1 MEIITKAPASCG
13 ELIEGVIDGT
23 PFLVT
28 CPISMYAEV
37 TVSDTFTGVH
47 GLGEKAR
54 EAMERT
60 LQHIGEKKLPWGIRL
75 DSKIPQGKGMAS
87 SSADIAAVSYAV
99 ARTLGWK
106 LTPQEMMDIA
116 IAIEPSDGI
125 CFEGLAHVSHTTGKL
140 FAQYSDVPLLHI
152 SIYDVGGIV
161 DTIAYY
167 QSKSNQRNQNIEY
180 QRLLNMVDRAFH
192 AGAHR
197 REALLGMA
205 ATESALLNQEHLKK
219 EGLKEL
225 IRATQD
231 EGALGVTVAHSGTV
245 VGVLWASA
253 MSAADVS
260 RRTER
265 LAHLFDGQFSYL
277 QTARL
282 IPGGVICEIKA

>member
-1 MEIITKAPASCG
+1 
-13 ELIEGVIDGT
+13 
-23 PFLVT
+23 
-28 CPISMYAEV
+28 
-37 TVSDTFTGVH
+37 
-47 GLGEKAR
+47 
-54 EAMERT
+54 
-60 LQHIGEKKLPWGIRL
+60 
-75 DSKIPQGKGMAS
+75 
-87 SSADIAAVSYAV
+87 
-99 ARTLGWK
+99 
-106 LTPQEMMDIA
+106 
-116 IAIEPSDGI
+116 
-125 CFEGLAHVSHTTGKL
+125 
-140 FAQYSDVPLLHI
+140 
-152 SIYDVGGIV
+152 
-161 DTIAYY
+161 
-167 QSKSNQRNQNIEY
+167 
-180 QRLLNMVDRAFH
+180 MVDRAFH
-192 AGAHR
+192 AGGHR